1 MIKFVLILIFII
13 FQINLLCAE
22 QKIDYIELDVM
33 DKQHIIE
40 KIFEYIEIF
49 YNRKRIHSSN
59 NYMSP
64 SEFEDKM
71 LQREIAI

>member
-1 MIKFVLILIFII
+1 MIKFVLILMFII

-40 KIFEYIEIF
+40 KIS
-49 YNRKRIHSSN
+49 KN
-59 NYMSP
+59 NFKIYT
-64 SEFEDKM
+64 EENDDKM
-71 LQREIAI
+71 H